1 MEMRPLETEEKTVWV
16 NAAIVLRV
24 APDALADLMVLID
37 RLPGCRRIYLK
48 TSGDRR
54 LVVIEEGID

>member
-1 MEMRPLETEEKTVWV
+1 MRQLEMEEKTVWV

-24 APDALADLMVLID
+24 APDALADLIVLID
-37 RLPGCRRIYLK
+37 RMPGCRRIYLK

-54 LVVIEEGID
+54 LVVVEERIY